1 MTEPFR
7 TIDCREIKDN
17 PFKLIADDWM
27 LITAGDIK
35 SFNTMT
41 ASWGALGE
49 LWHKKIAIC
58 FVRPTRYTFEFMNKA
73 DHFTLSFF
81 DEKLRPVLDFCGRTS
96 GRNVNKAKQAGL
108 TPIETE
114 EGAIY
119 FAEARLV
126 LHCRKIYADDID
138 AKLFLAPEI
147 HDAYPMKDYHRMFI
161 GEVVRCLVR

>member
-1 MTEPFR
+1 MPDSFR

-58 FVRPTRYTFEFMNKA
+58 FVRATRYTFEFMNKA
-73 DHFTLSFF
+73 EHFTLSFF

-119 FAEARLV
+119 YAEARLV
-126 LHCRKIYADDID
+126 IQCRKIYADDID
-138 AKLFLAPEI
+138 PKLFLAHEI

-161 GEVVRCLVR
+161 GEVLRCLVK